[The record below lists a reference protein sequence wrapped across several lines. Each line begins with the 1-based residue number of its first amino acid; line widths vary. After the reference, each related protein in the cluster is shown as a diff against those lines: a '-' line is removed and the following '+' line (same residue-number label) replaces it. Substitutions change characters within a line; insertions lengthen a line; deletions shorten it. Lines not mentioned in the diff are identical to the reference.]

1 MTRKKNKTMEKMSL
15 PIRFG
20 FVTAAVLVAYFLI
33 LALFGKHTNIFYSM
47 ANALITGLGIHE
59 TIKYTRIRQDKG
71 FRYGNGFSAGIV
83 CGFVATILFTLFFA
97 FYATEVDTAFL
108 QHLSRAWSSD
118 YENFEGIVFFTVAIM
133 GFATTVV
140 LTLAIMQL
148 YKSVNDPKK

>member
-1 MTRKKNKTMEKMSL
+1 MDKMSL

-33 LALFGKHTNIFYSM
+33 LALFGKHTDIFYSL
-47 ANALITGLGIHE
+47 ANAPITGLGIFE

-71 FRYGNGFSAGIV
+71 FRYGNGFTAGVV
-83 CGFVATILFTLFFA
+83 CGFVATLLFTLFFA
-97 FYATEVDTAFL
+97 FYATEIDTAFL
-108 QHLSRAWSSD
+108 GHLSKAWSND
-118 YENFEGIVFFTVAIM
+118 YENFEGIVFFTVAVM

-148 YKSVNDPKK
+148 YKSVNDHKK